1 MNTMDDFELNFAK
14 LFRALWKKMPIILLV
29 FVLTLVAA
37 YFSSRKP
44 VETTYIGK
52 ASFLVPKEYTLTER
66 QVEYSEGQTKTGET
80 EKKAVLFSSSIES
93 YCLLASA
100 PTTLETVVSRANL
113 PCSASDLAKMLSV
126 KTDDDDAYVISVQIE
141 SADKDDALHFAKA
154 FASVFPDIVDK
165 IAPEIPLHVLDSG
178 SVRMQT
184 SGGADIKKALLFSAA
199 AAFVVAC
206 FVALLYVV
214 NEYTG
219 KNRVLSS
226 DLQRLYPNKKILET
240 ISSTDDEKA
249 LKRLRAN
256 LLLALPERDDCRTV
270 GLTSICS
277 DPAKDDLSL
286 SLAGS
291 LAEIGDHVLLIDADL
306 RSHRLQ
312 DLAKLQPGIG
322 LSELIRGGKADTSA
336 LQVVAKDDVSFSILP
351 AGDGASVAS
360 ELLDC
365 KKILPILSGLK
376 SDHDYILLNLES
388 FESSV
393 DASSVGKNLDGV
405 IVVFREEACT
415 RNQLMACIS
424 QLEYAA
430 NTILGFVVLKKKN
443 RFSLKR

>member
-1 MNTMDDFELNFAK
+1 MKTTDDFELDFAK

-29 FVLTLVAA
+29 FALSFAAA
-37 YFSSRKP
+37 YFSSLKP

-80 EKKAVLFSSSIES
+80 EKKTVLFSSAIKS
-93 YCLLASA
+93 YCLVASA
-100 PTTLETVVSRANL
+100 PTTLEAVVSRANL
-113 PCSASDLAKMLSV
+113 PCSASDLAKMLTV
-126 KTDDDDAYVISVQIE
+126 TRDDDDA
-141 SADKDDALHFAKA
+141 
-154 FASVFPDIVDK
+154 SVFPEIIDE
-165 IAPEIPLHVLDSG
+165 IAPETPLHVLDSG
-178 SVRMQT
+178 SVRTQT
-184 SGGADIKKALLFSAA
+184 SGGADIKKALLFSVA